1 MGGGWT
7 GERFVGRIGRGDR
20 DRYHEVRKDGGEE
33 PREARVKS
41 GEQYPFYVEAR
52 AVGVPLLLFPAFAAL

>member
-1 MGGGWT
+1 M
-7 GERFVGRIGRGDR
+7 GRIRRGDR
-20 DRYHEVRKDGGEE
+20 DRSHEVRKDGGEE

>member
-1 MGGGWT
+1 MRGGGD
-7 GERFVGRIGRGDR
+7 GDG
-20 DRYHEVRKDGGEE
+20 YHEVRKDGGEE
-33 PREARVKS
+33 QREGRVKA